1 LVYLVY
7 LYDSALHR
15 KTQSD
20 ETASEP
26 LRRRLSFSLFKVQ
39 TSIKTRLTSKHLKEK
54 EMIPTAELQ
63 KPSIKTELPGPKSRE
78 IIAADTEYVTPS
90 YPRPDYKLV
99 IDHAHGVWITDPD
112 DNVFLDCNAG
122 VAVCSTGHTHPEVVA
137 AITKQAN
144 EFIHLCG
151 TDFYYRHMPELGKKL
166 NEIVPID
173 GPTKTHF
180 ANSGAEAVETALKLA
195 MYHTHRQKFVSFYGS
210 FHGRTLGALS
220 LTSSKKAQRL
230 GFMRQ
235 ALDVVHIPYPNKFRH
250 FANEMPTDEETI
262 SRDVINWLE
271 NRVFKTT
278 TPPEEVAGIVLEV
291 VQGEGGYI
299 PAPKPFVKE
308 LRRICDQYGIMLIVD
323 EVQSGM
329 GRTGKMFALDH
340 YDGVK
345 ADIVCMAKGLG
356 SGMPIG
362 ACTAR
367 ADVMDW
373 HKGAHASTFGGN
385 PVCLAAALKTIE
397 LLQGGLVENSATVG
411 AYLEA
416 GLNKLKGKYECIG
429 DVRGYGMMLGV
440 EFVTDKTSLKPDAEL
455 RDKVE
460 MACYQKGLIIL
471 GCGSNAIRWS
481 PPLILTKENVD
492 VALQIFDEAIAES
505 I

>member
-1 LVYLVY
+1 M
-7 LYDSALHR
+7 
-15 KTQSD
+15 T
-20 ETASEP
+20 
-26 LRRRLSFSLFKVQ
+26 
-39 TSIKTRLTSKHLKEK
+39 
-54 EMIPTAELQ
+54 PTTELQ
-63 KPSIKTELPGPKSRE
+63 KPVIKTELPGPKSLE
-78 IIAADTEYVTPS
+78 IINADAQYVTPS

-99 IDHAHGVWITDPD
+99 ADHAQGVWITDPD
-112 DNVFLDCNAG
+112 GNVFLDCNAG
-122 VAVCSTGHTHPEVVA
+122 VAVCSTGHCHPEVVE
-137 AITKQAN
+137 AIQKQVS
-144 EFIHLCG
+144 ELIHLCG

-180 ANSGAEAVETALKLA
+180 ANSGAEAIETALKLA
-195 MYHTHRQKFVSFYGS
+195 MYHTRRQKFIAFQSS

-235 ALDVVHIPYPNKFRH
+235 PLDVVHIPYPNKFRH
-250 FANEMPTDEETI
+250 FISGQETDEGTV
-262 SRDVINWLE
+262 SCDVLTWLSK
-271 NRVFKTT
+271 VFETT
-278 TPPEEVAGIVLEV
+278 TPPEEVAGIILEV
-291 VQGEGGYI
+291 VQGEGGYV
-299 PAPKPFVKE
+299 PAPTAFVKE
-308 LRRICDQYGIMLIVD
+308 LRRICDEHGIMLIVD

-340 YDGVK
+340 HEGVK

-367 ADVMDW
+367 ADIMDW

-385 PVCLAAALKTIE
+385 PVALSAALKTIE
-397 LLQGGLVENSATVG
+397 LLEGGLVENSKTVG

-416 GLNKLKGKYECIG
+416 GLNKLKEKYNVIG

-440 EFVTDKTSLKPDAEL
+440 EFVKGSGEDPHAADAEL
-455 RDKVE
+455 RDRVE

-471 GCGSNAIRWS
+471 GCGSNSIRWS
-481 PPLILTKENVD
+481 PPLILTRENVD
-492 VALQIFDEAIAES
+492 VALEIFDQAIAES
-505 I
+505 IG